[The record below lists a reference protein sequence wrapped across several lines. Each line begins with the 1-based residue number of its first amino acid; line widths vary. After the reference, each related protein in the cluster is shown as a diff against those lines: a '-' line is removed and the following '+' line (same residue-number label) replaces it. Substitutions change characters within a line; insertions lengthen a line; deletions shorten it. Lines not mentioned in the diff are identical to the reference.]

1 MALPAA
7 RGGVLALLW
16 SALLLMTACTG
27 LRTRTPESAPVL
39 LWSQRLPVLQHLR
52 HFDLQGKVG
61 VSTGSDG
68 FSAGLRWQQNDDQAS
83 IDLSAPLGFGA
94 AHIQQTDDIL
104 RVTTS
109 KGVTLDSTAANDELR
124 ATLGFDAPL
133 LSLRYWVVGASDPAT
148 PAQET
153 LDANQRLN
161 HLEQDGWQVQYG
173 DYTLVSAVPT
183 PQWLPLSLTVTR
195 DALRLKIVIH
205 DWKLYSILG
214 E

>member
-7 RGGVLALLW
+7 RGGAFVLLACALML
-16 SALLLMTACTG
+16 SAACTS
-27 LRTRTPESAPVL
+27 LRTQSPDSAQTP
-39 LWSQRLPVLQHLR
+39 WSQRLPTLQNLR

-61 VSTGSDG
+61 VSNGNDG

-94 AHIQQTDDIL
+94 AHIQQTDDVL

-109 KGVTLDSTAANDELR
+109 RGVTLDSVAANDELR

-133 LSLRYWVVGASDPAT
+133 RSLRYWVVGASDPASQ
-148 PAQET
+148 AQET
-153 LDANQRLN
+153 LDARQRLR
-161 HLEQDGWQVQYG
+161 HLEQGGWQVDYG
-173 DYTLVSAVPT
+173 DYTLVPAVPG
-183 PQWLPLSLTVTR
+183 PQWLPQSLTATR

-214 E
+214 D